1 MAVQAQSSLAA
12 AQPSAAEARGRVLP
26 NLRLRDAEGG
36 LLGRT
41 LLTLIANKVG
51 NAGWALPPIRKAKLC
66 IAAHVSV

>member
-1 MAVQAQSSLAA
+1 MAVQAQASLAA
-12 AQPSAAEARGRVLP
+12 AQPSTADARGRVLQ

-51 NAGWALPPIRKAKLC
+51 KAGWALPPVPAVKVCRT
-66 IAAHVSV
+66 